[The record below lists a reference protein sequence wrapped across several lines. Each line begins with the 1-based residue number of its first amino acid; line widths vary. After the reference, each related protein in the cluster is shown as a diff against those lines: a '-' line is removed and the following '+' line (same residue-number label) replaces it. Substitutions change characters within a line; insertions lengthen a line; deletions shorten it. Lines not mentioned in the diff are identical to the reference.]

1 MINSAIK
8 FPIQPVTIR
17 EIFVVQNIKISET
30 LKLSKGVNLS
40 PFEMVKDEVI
50 AHGEL
55 TLGQYLSKSD
65 PDNQSLVILFEDSAR
80 KITSF
85 NPNEWL
91 PSESVPEV
99 HAERK
104 KVFSA
109 ILNASDLNPVIQ
121 NQVLD
126 LPGMTAN
133 KVSLDQRM
141 AYVLK
146 DVYHFFG
153 QLGVRAPIQIKSIP
167 VALIKER
174 YDMVRKLSKH
184 DYAAYEVAQSRLAN
198 AKIKRDA
205 VDAAI
210 DTGIAAEVIFLHG
223 EKGAGAKGELRY
235 KIANRAAWFLGQNS
249 EERKVIAKICRKGY
263 DARSSAA
270 HTGLISPKKRTDSK
284 AFAKVCDDALK
295 KVLNEAGIPKD
306 WNEIIF

>member
-184 DYAAYEVAQSRLAN
+184 DYAAYEELKADWQMLKSNEMQSTPRLILVLQQKLFFFTGRKELAQKESCDIKLPIERRGFWV
-198 AKIKRDA
+198 KIVK
-205 VDAAI
+205 
-210 DTGIAAEVIFLHG
+210 
-223 EKGAGAKGELRY
+223 
-235 KIANRAAWFLGQNS
+235 S
-249 EERKVIAKICRKGY
+249 ER
-263 DARSSAA
+263 
-270 HTGLISPKKRTDSK
+270 
-284 AFAKVCDDALK
+284 
-295 KVLNEAGIPKD
+295 
-306 WNEIIF
+306 